1 MRITE
6 HTRNDQESLVLE
18 GQGLGTSGKTLWMD
32 GCQFCVHS
40 ESVRIVR
47 QARTQGRQVH
57 SESSVCGE
65 STQSESTH
73 SESSRAISRAHDMRV
88 CAVRM
93 CAVKAHRVRAHEF
106 ACV

>member
-73 SESSRAISRAHDMRV
+73 SESACRH
-88 CAVRM
+88 
-93 CAVKAHRVRAHEF
+93 AVKACTLRAAEQSAEHMI
-106 ACV
+106 